1 MTDAPL
7 SRPFVVSSAPP
18 EGAVIEIEA
27 DPAERERLADEN
39 EVESVDRL
47 FARLTVRPF
56 GREGLSVS
64 GDLEAAA
71 TRLCVVTLEP
81 FVETLCEKIDLR
93 FVPEEALVAEQED
106 DDPPD
111 AFQNG
116 VVDLGAVAAEFF
128 TLGLAPHPRKP
139 GVAFE
144 EPEDG
149 DPSASPFA
157 ALRGLRRRD
166 EPR

>member
-1 MTDAPL
+1 MIDAPL

-18 EGAVIEIEA
+18 EGVVIEIEA
-27 DPAERERLADEN
+27 DPAERERLAAEN

-81 FVETLCEKIDLR
+81 FVETVREGIDLR
-93 FVPEEALVAEQED
+93 FVPEGSLVGEQED

-144 EPEDG
+144 DSEDG

-157 ALRGLRRRD
+157 ALRGLGPRD

>member
-7 SRPFVVSSAPP
+7 SRPFVVSSAPA
-18 EGAVIEIEA
+18 EGEVIEIEA
-27 DPAERERLADEN
+27 GPAELERLAAEN
-39 EVESVDRL
+39 EVESVERL

-56 GREGLSVS
+56 GREGLSVT

-81 FVETLCEKIDLR
+81 FVEAVHEEIDVR
-93 FVPEEALVAEQED
+93 FVPESSVADESED

-111 AFQNG
+111 TFQNG

-128 TLGLAPHPRKP
+128 TLGLALHPRKP

-144 EPEDG
+144 EPKER
-149 DPSASPFA
+149 DPSDSPFA
-157 ALRGLRRRD
+157 ALRGLGRRN
-166 EPR
+166 EPS